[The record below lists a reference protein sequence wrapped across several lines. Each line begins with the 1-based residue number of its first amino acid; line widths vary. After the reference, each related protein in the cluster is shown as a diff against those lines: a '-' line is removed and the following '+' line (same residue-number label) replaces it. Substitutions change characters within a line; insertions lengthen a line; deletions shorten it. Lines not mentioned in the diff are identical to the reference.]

1 MNNRMIRVT
10 CSIVAMALA
19 ATVGAGTNVVV
30 HANSK
35 ILLDSSI
42 ALAREADVFLEADGK
57 LVLEEGVTQR
67 CRYLYLNGVRQRRGS
82 WGSGEAGAP
91 AVNVVDAQHF
101 EGKGVFRA
109 MGITGT
115 ALNFR

>member
-1 MNNRMIRVT
+1 MICRYPARGAVNF
-10 CSIVAMALA
+10 VKRLVGMPGD
-19 ATVGAGTNVVV
+19 TVE
-30 HANSK
+30 
-35 ILLDSSI
+35 L
-42 ALAREADVFLEADGK
+42 REG
-57 LVLEEGVTQR
+57 
-67 CRYLYLNGVRQRRGS
+67 YLYLNGVRQRRGS